1 MADAVAQQPPAAHH
15 ATHVGGLGS
24 RTFLGLLVAQFFAAF
39 NDQAIHAAAM
49 FFAINKQLMT
59 EKAAISLMP
68 ILFYSPW
75 AIFCTVAG
83 HLADKYPKRNA
94 LVIWKIA
101 EVLITAVAL
110 VGFYLGRNGFDTFGP
125 VMVLGCVFLMGV
137 HSAFFVPA
145 KYGVMPEILPPHL
158 LSKGNGLLESLSFLA
173 VILGT
178 VSGGVMSYLFLGQEQ
193 YIGWV
198 LFGLAIAGALASLM
212 IRPMPAANPD
222 RKLPLNVYGPIVQS
236 VKTLLSTKP
245 LRVAILGIAF
255 FTFVVAFMRA
265 AVYMLG
271 ESQNPRWDE
280 LKTSVIVG
288 TVALGIGL
296 GSPLAGFLSGRR
308 VNLRLALLGAVG
320 MITLLCVAG
329 WQLTNTPVLVAC
341 IIGVGVFTGFYIVP
355 LFTLLQHKAP
365 KTSKGEMIAT
375 SNFINVVG
383 AISSSA
389 LFWLVVTVAQ
399 RGGLAPEVK
408 AAPPPEERAALPD
421 ERRVLGAGDLKSVEY
436 RHGRA
441 AFFTVTEADGK
452 ELVPDVELE
461 DEKPRTVE
469 EIVEDVIGRPK
480 KDAVIEVNKG
490 LKPGDRV
497 WVTRFDLDGVPHY
510 ELSPFGVKLN
520 VSPDYDNKRL
530 PVYLF
535 LGAAGMT
542 LLIALILGRPML
554 QVQKDENGEKPH
566 G

>member
-1 MADAVAQQPPAAHH
+1 MADTLAQPPAAHPP
-15 ATHVGGLGS
+15 HVGGLGS
-24 RTFLGLLVAQFFAAF
+24 RTFIGLLVAQFFAAF

-59 EKAAISLMP
+59 EKTAISLMP

-83 HLADKYPKRNA
+83 HLADKHPKRNA

-101 EVLITAVAL
+101 EVVITAVAL
-110 VGFYLGRNGFDTFGP
+110 VGFYLGRLTPTDDAGKFVSDVVGP
-125 VMVLGCVFLMGV
+125 VLVLACVFLMGV

-158 LSKGNGLLESLSFLA
+158 LSRGNGLLESLSFLA

-178 VSGGVMSYLFLGQEQ
+178 VCGGVLSYLFLGQEQ

-198 LFGLAIAGALASLM
+198 LFGLAVVGALASLM
-212 IRPMPAANPD
+212 IRPMPAANPE
-222 RKLPLNVYGPIVQS
+222 RTLPLNVYGPIVHS
-236 VKTLLSTKP
+236 VRTLLSTRP

-308 VNLRLALLGAVG
+308 VDLRLTLLGAVG
-320 MITLLCVAG
+320 MIALLCTAA

-355 LFTLLQHKAP
+355 LFTLLQHRAP

-383 AISSSA
+383 AITSSA
-389 LFWLVVTVAQ
+389 LFWLVVTLAQ
-399 RGGLAPEVK
+399 KGGLAPEIK
-408 AAPPPEERAALPD
+408 DRQ
-421 ERRVLGAGDLKSVEY
+421 VLGAGELTAVEY
-436 RHGRA
+436 RHGRP
-441 AFFTVTEADGK
+441 AFFRVTDGEGT
-452 ELVPDVELE
+452 ELVPDVTLE
-461 DEKPRTVE
+461 PEQPRTFR
-469 EIVEDVIGRPK
+469 EIVDDVIGREK
-480 KDAVIEVNKG
+480 KETVIEVNKAV
-490 LKPGDRV
+490 KAGDRV
-497 WVTRFDLDGVPHY
+497 SVTRFELDGVPHY
-510 ELSPFGVKLN
+510 ELSPDGQ
-520 VSPDYDNKRL
+520 PPTADYDNERL

-535 LGAAGMT
+535 LGAAALT
-542 LLIALILGRPML
+542 LLIALVLGRPML
-554 QVQKDENGEKPH
+554 RVQKDESGVKENG
-566 G
+566 GT

>member
-1 MADAVAQQPPAAHH
+1 MPDPAAHPTP
-15 ATHVGGLGS
+15 ASHVSGLGS
-24 RTFLGLLVAQFFAAF
+24 RTFVGLLVAQFFAAF

-59 EKAAISLMP
+59 EKTAISLMP

-83 HLADKYPKRNA
+83 HLADKYPKRNT
-94 LVIWKIA
+94 LIVWKVA
-101 EVLITAVAL
+101 EVVICGVAL
-110 VGFYLGRNGFDTFGP
+110 VGFYLGTDPEKRFDVIGP
-125 VMVLGCVFLMGV
+125 VVVLACVFLMGV

-158 LSKGNGLLESLSFLA
+158 LSKGNGMLESLSFLA

-193 YIGWV
+193 NIGCV
-198 LFGLAIAGALASLM
+198 LFALAVVGAVASFL
-212 IRPMPAANPD
+212 IRPMPAANPH
-222 RKLPLNVYGPIVQS
+222 RTLPLNVYGPIVNS

-245 LRVAILGIAF
+245 LRVAIMGIAF

-296 GSPLAGFLSGRR
+296 GSPLAGLLSGRR
-308 VNLRLALLGAVG
+308 VELRLVLLGAVG
-320 MITLLCVAG
+320 MITLLCVAA

-355 LFTLLQHKAP
+355 LFTLLQHRAP

-375 SNFINVVG
+375 SNFVNVVG

-399 RGGLAPEVK
+399 MGGLAPEIK
-408 AAPPPEERAALPD
+408 DRD
-421 ERRVLGAGDLKSVEY
+421 VLGSGELKSVEF
-436 RHGRA
+436 RHGRPA
-441 AFFTVTEADGK
+441 YFSVTDGEGTVI
-452 ELVPDVELE
+452 VPDVVLE
-461 DEKPRTVE
+461 EEKPRTFQEV
-469 EIVEDVIGRPK
+469 IDDVIGREK
-480 KDAVIEVNKG
+480 KDAVIEVGKG
-490 LKPGDRV
+490 LRPGDRV
-497 WVTRFDLDGVPHY
+497 DVTKYELDGVPHY
-510 ELSPFGVKLN
+510 ELSISGMKLS
-520 VSPDYDNKRL
+520 VTPDFDNKRL
-530 PVYLF
+530 PTYLF

-542 LLIALILGRPML
+542 LLIALVLCRSML
-554 QVQKDENGEKPH
+554 QVQKEESEH
-566 G
+566 M

>member
-1 MADAVAQQPPAAHH
+1 MADAVAQPPTAAHPS
-15 ATHVGGLGS
+15 HVGGLGS
-24 RTFLGLLVAQFFAAF
+24 RTFVGLLVAQFFAAF

-59 EKAAISLMP
+59 EADAISLMP

-101 EVLITAVAL
+101 EVIITAVAL
-110 VGFYLGRNGFDTFGP
+110 VGFFLGRDPEGRFDTFGP
-125 VMVLGCVFLMGV
+125 VLVLACVFLMGV

-158 LSKGNGLLESLSFLA
+158 LSRGTGMLESLSFLA

-178 VSGGVMSYLFLGQEQ
+178 VCGGVLSYLFLGHEH
-193 YIGWV
+193 YIGWT
-198 LFGLAIAGALASLM
+198 LFGLAVVGALASMM

-222 RKLPLNVYGPIVQS
+222 RKLPLNVYGPIVNS
-236 VKTLLSTKP
+236 VRTLLSTKP

-308 VNLRLALLGAVG
+308 VDLRLTLLGAVG
-320 MITLLCVAG
+320 MIALLCVAA

-355 LFTLLQHKAP
+355 LFTLLQHRAP

-383 AISSSA
+383 AITSSA

-399 RGGLAPEVK
+399 KGGLAPKIENRQQLGTGVL
-408 AAPPPEERAALPD
+408 AAVD
-421 ERRVLGAGDLKSVEY
+421 Y
-436 RHGRA
+436 RHGRPA
-441 AFFTVTEADGK
+441 YFHVMDEAGI

-461 DEKPRTVE
+461 PEKPRTFQ
-469 EIVEDVIGRPK
+469 EIVEDVIGREK
-480 KDAVIEVNKG
+480 KDAVIEVNKAV
-490 LKPGDRV
+490 KVGDRV
-497 WVTRFDLDGVPHY
+497 SVTRFDLDGVPHY
-510 ELSPFGVKLN
+510 ELAPEGKGPSA
-520 VSPDYDNKRL
+520 DYDNKRL

-535 LGAAGMT
+535 LGAAAMT
-542 LLIALILGRPML
+542 LLIALVLGRPML
-554 QVQKDENGEKPH
+554 QVQREENADHPPAG
-566 G
+566 

>member
-1 MADAVAQQPPAAHH
+1 MADPVAPTPAAPPS
-15 ATHVGGLGS
+15 HVGGLGS
-24 RTFLGLLVAQFFAAF
+24 RTYIGLLVAQFFAAF

-59 EKAAISLMP
+59 EKTAISLMP

-83 HLADKYPKRNA
+83 HLADKYPKRNTLIA
-94 LVIWKIA
+94 WKVA
-101 EVLITAVAL
+101 EVVICGVAL
-110 VGFYLGRNGFDTFGP
+110 VGFYLGSDPEKRFDVFGP
-125 VMVLGCVFLMGV
+125 VLVLACVFLMGV

-158 LSKGNGLLESLSFLA
+158 LSRGNGLLESLSFLA

-178 VSGGVMSYLFLGQEQ
+178 VCGGVLSYLFLGHEH

-198 LFGLAIAGALASLM
+198 LFGLAVVGAVASFL

-236 VKTLLSTKP
+236 LRTLLSTKP

-296 GSPLAGFLSGRR
+296 GSPLAGLLSGRR
-308 VNLRLALLGAVG
+308 VELRLVLLGAGG
-320 MITLLCVAG
+320 MIALLCTAA

-341 IIGVGVFTGFYIVP
+341 IVGVGMSTGFYIVP
-355 LFTLLQHKAP
+355 LFTLLQHRAP

-375 SNFINVVG
+375 SNFVNVVG
-383 AISSSA
+383 AIASSA
-389 LFWLVVTVAQ
+389 LFWVVVTVSQ
-399 RGGLAPEVK
+399 KGGLAPEIK
-408 AAPPPEERAALPD
+408 DRQ
-421 ERRVLGAGDLKSVEY
+421 VLGAGELKAIEY
-436 RHGRA
+436 RHGRPA
-441 AFFTVTEADGK
+441 YFHVTEAEGK
-452 ELVPDVELE
+452 DLVPDVVLE
-461 DEKPRTVE
+461 AEKPRTFQ
-469 EIVEDVIGRPK
+469 EIVDDVIGREK
-480 KDAVIEVNKG
+480 KDTVIEVNKTV
-490 LKPGDRV
+490 KPGDRV
-497 WVTRFDLDGVPHY
+497 SVTKFDLDAVPHY
-510 ELSPFGVKLN
+510 ELSPEGEPPT
-520 VSPDYDNKRL
+520 PDYDNKRL
-530 PVYLF
+530 PVFLF

-554 QVQKDENGEKPH
+554 QVQKAESQGDGTPH
-566 G
+566 

>member
-1 MADAVAQQPPAAHH
+1 MADAVAPPAPPA
-15 ATHVGGLGS
+15 GRLSS
-24 RTFLGLLVAQFFAAF
+24 RTFIGLLVAQFFAAF

-59 EKAAISLMP
+59 EKTAISLMP

-94 LVIWKIA
+94 LITWKVA

-110 VGFYLGRNGFDTFGP
+110 VGFFLGRDPSGRFDVFGP
-125 VMVLGCVFLMGV
+125 VLVLACVFLMGV

-158 LSKGNGLLESLSFLA
+158 LSRGNGLLESLSFLA

-178 VSGGVMSYLFLGQEQ
+178 VSGGVMSYLFLGHEQ

-198 LFGLAIAGALASLM
+198 LFGLAVVGAAASFL
-212 IRPMPAANPD
+212 IRPMPAANPH
-222 RKLPLNVYGPIVQS
+222 RTLPLNVYGPIVQS
-236 VKTLLSTKP
+236 LRTLLSTKP

-296 GSPLAGFLSGRR
+296 GSPLAGLLSGRR
-308 VNLRLALLGAVG
+308 VELRLVLLGAAG
-320 MITLLCVAG
+320 MITLLCVAA

-341 IIGVGVFTGFYIVP
+341 IIGVGVSTGFYIVP
-355 LFTLLQHKAP
+355 LFTLLQHRAP

-375 SNFINVVG
+375 SNFVNVVG
-383 AISSSA
+383 AIASSA
-389 LFWLVVTVAQ
+389 LFWVVVTVAQ
-399 RGGLAPEVK
+399 MGGLAPEIK
-408 AAPPPEERAALPD
+408 DRE
-421 ERRVLGAGDLKSVEY
+421 VLGSGTLTAVDY
-436 RHGRA
+436 RHGRP
-441 AFFTVTEADGK
+441 AFFHVTDGEGK

-461 DEKPRTVE
+461 AEKPRTVQ
-469 EIVEDVIGRPK
+469 EIVDDVIGREK
-480 KDAVIEVNKG
+480 KDAVIEVGKG
-490 LKPGDRV
+490 LKAGDRV
-497 WVTRFDLDGVPHY
+497 SVTKFELDGVPHY
-510 ELSPFGVKLN
+510 ELSPEGVPP
-520 VSPDYDNKRL
+520 SPDYDNKRL
-530 PVYLF
+530 PVFLF
-535 LGAAGMT
+535 LGAAAMT

-554 QVQKDENGEKPH
+554 QVQKDENGEHKPH
-566 G
+566 PPAA

>member
-1 MADAVAQQPPAAHH
+1 MADPVAPPAAHPS
-15 ATHVGGLGS
+15 HVGGLGS
-24 RTFLGLLVAQFFAAF
+24 RTYIGLLVAQFFAAF

-59 EKAAISLMP
+59 EKTAISLMP

-94 LVIWKIA
+94 LITWKIA
-101 EVLITAVAL
+101 EVVITAVAL
-110 VGFYLGRNGFDTFGP
+110 VGFFLGRTTGTDDFGKFVSDVFGP
-125 VMVLGCVFLMGV
+125 VLVLACVFLMGV

-158 LSKGNGLLESLSFLA
+158 LSRGNGLLESLSFLA

-178 VSGGVMSYLFLGQEQ
+178 VCGGVLSYLFLGQEQ
-193 YIGWV
+193 NIGWV
-198 LFGLAIAGALASLM
+198 LFGLAVVGAVASFL

-236 VKTLLSTKP
+236 LRTLLSTKP
-245 LRVAILGIAF
+245 LRVAIMGIAF

-296 GSPLAGFLSGRR
+296 GSPLAGLLSGRR
-308 VNLRLALLGAVG
+308 VELRLVLLGAGG
-320 MITLLCVAG
+320 MIALLCVAA

-341 IIGVGVFTGFYIVP
+341 IVGVGMATGFYIVP
-355 LFTLLQHKAP
+355 LFTLLQHRAP

-375 SNFINVVG
+375 SNFVNVVG
-383 AISSSA
+383 AIASSA
-389 LFWLVVTVAQ
+389 LFWVVVTVSQ
-399 RGGLAPEVK
+399 KGGLAPEIK
-408 AAPPPEERAALPD
+408 DRQ
-421 ERRVLGAGDLKSVEY
+421 VLGAGELKAVEY
-436 RHGRA
+436 RHGRPA
-441 AFFTVTEADGK
+441 YFHVTEAEGK
-452 ELVPDVELE
+452 ELVPDVVLE
-461 DEKPRTVE
+461 DEQPRTFQ
-469 EIVEDVIGRPK
+469 EIVDDVIGREK
-480 KDAVIEVNKG
+480 KDAVIEVNKTV
-490 LKPGDRV
+490 KVGDRV
-497 WVTRFDLDGVPHY
+497 GVTKFELDGVPHF
-510 ELSPFGVKLN
+510 ELSPEGQ
-520 VSPDYDNKRL
+520 PPTADYDNKRL
-530 PVYLF
+530 PVFLF

-542 LLIALILGRPML
+542 LLIALVLGRPLL
-554 QVQKDENGEKPH
+554 QVQKQENDPGPH
-566 G
+566 PPYPSP

>member
-1 MADAVAQQPPAAHH
+1 MADAVAQQPAAPPS
-15 ATHVGGLGS
+15 HVGGLGS
-24 RTFLGLLVAQFFAAF
+24 RTFIGLLVAQFFAAF

-59 EKAAISLMP
+59 EKTAISLMP

-101 EVLITAVAL
+101 EVVITAVAL
-110 VGFYLGRNGFDTFGP
+110 VGFYLGRNGADTFGP
-125 VMVLGCVFLMGV
+125 VLVLGCVFLMGV

-178 VSGGVMSYLFLGQEQ
+178 VCGGVLSYLFLGQEQ

-198 LFGLAIAGALASLM
+198 LFGLAVVGALASLM
-212 IRPMPAANPD
+212 IRTMPAANPD
-222 RKLPLNVYGPIVQS
+222 RKLPLSVYGPIVHS

-308 VNLRLALLGAVG
+308 VDLRLTLLGAVG
-320 MITLLCVAG
+320 MITLLCVAA
-329 WQLTNTPVLVAC
+329 WQLTNTPILVAC

-355 LFTLLQHKAP
+355 LFTLLQHRAP

-383 AISSSA
+383 AIASSA
-389 LFWLVVTVAQ
+389 LFWVVVTVAQ
-399 RGGLAPEVK
+399 KGGLAPEVK
-408 AAPPPEERAALPD
+408 DRQ
-421 ERRVLGAGDLKSVEY
+421 VLGAGQLTAVDY
-436 RHGRA
+436 RHGRPA
-441 AFFTVTEADGK
+441 YFHVTDGEGK

-461 DEKPRTVE
+461 PEKPRTVQ
-469 EIVEDVIGRPK
+469 EIIDDVIGREK
-480 KDAVIEVNKG
+480 KDAVIEVNK
-490 LKPGDRV
+490 KVKVGDRV
-497 WVTRFDLDGVPHY
+497 AVTRFDLDGVPHY
-510 ELSPFGVKLN
+510 ELSPEGKGP
-520 VSPDYDNKRL
+520 SADYDNKRL

-535 LGAAGMT
+535 LGAAAMT
-542 LLIALILGRPML
+542 VLIAVALGRPML
-554 QVQKDENGEKPH
+554 QVQQEENGEKPH

>member
-1 MADAVAQQPPAAHH
+1 MADAVAPPPAA
-15 ATHVGGLGS
+15 APPSHVGGLGS
-24 RTFLGLLVAQFFAAF
+24 RTFVGLLVAQFFAAF

-59 EKAAISLMP
+59 EKTAISLMP

-101 EVLITAVAL
+101 EVVITAVAL
-110 VGFYLGRNGFDTFGP
+110 VGFFLGRNGFDTFGP
-125 VMVLGCVFLMGV
+125 VLVLACVFLMGV

-158 LSKGNGLLESLSFLA
+158 LSRGNGMLESLSFLA

-178 VSGGVMSYLFLGQEQ
+178 VCGGVLSYLFLGQEQ

-198 LFGLAIAGALASLM
+198 LFGLAVVGALASLM

-222 RKLPLNVYGPIVQS
+222 RKLPLNVYAPIVAS
-236 VKTLLSTKP
+236 LKTLFATRP

-308 VNLRLALLGAVG
+308 VDLRLTLLGAVG
-320 MITLLCVAG
+320 MIALLCVAA
-329 WQLTNTPVLVAC
+329 WQLTNTPLLVAC

-355 LFTLLQHKAP
+355 LFTLLQHRAP

-383 AISSSA
+383 AITSSA

-399 RGGLAPEVK
+399 KGGLAPEVK
-408 AAPPPEERAALPD
+408 D
-421 ERRVLGAGDLKSVEY
+421 RRVLGAGQLTAVEY
-436 RHGRA
+436 RHGRPA
-441 AFFTVTEADGK
+441 YFHVTDGEGK
-452 ELVPDVELE
+452 EIVPEVELE
-461 DEKPRTVE
+461 PEKPRTFQ
-469 EIVEDVIGRPK
+469 EIVDDVIGRER
-480 KDAVIEVNKG
+480 KDAVIEVGKG
-490 LKPGDRV
+490 LRAGERV
-497 WVTRFDLDGVPHY
+497 TVTRFDLDGVPHY
-510 ELSPFGVKLN
+510 ELSPDGAKP
-520 VSPDYDNKRL
+520 SADYDNKRL
-530 PVYLF
+530 PAYLF
-535 LGAAGMT
+535 LGAAAMT
-542 LLIALILGRPML
+542 LLIALALGRPML
-554 QVQKDENGEKPH
+554 QVQKEENGENK
-566 G
+566 

>member
-1 MADAVAQQPPAAHH
+1 MADAVAQPPTPAVHPP
-15 ATHVGGLGS
+15 HVGGLGS
-24 RTFLGLLVAQFFAAF
+24 RTFVGLLVAQFFAAF

-59 EKAAISLMP
+59 EKTAISLMP

-101 EVLITAVAL
+101 EVVITAVAL
-110 VGFYLGRNGFDTFGP
+110 VGFYLGRNGADTFGP
-125 VMVLGCVFLMGV
+125 VLVLGCVFLMGV

-178 VSGGVMSYLFLGQEQ
+178 VCGGVLSYLFLGQEQ

-198 LFGLAIAGALASLM
+198 LFGLAVVGALASLM

-308 VNLRLALLGAVG
+308 VNLRLTLLGAVG
-320 MITLLCVAG
+320 MITLLCVAA

-355 LFTLLQHKAP
+355 LFTLLQHRAP

-389 LFWLVVTVAQ
+389 LFWLVVTLAQ
-399 RGGLAPEVK
+399 KGGLAPEVK
-408 AAPPPEERAALPD
+408 DRQ
-421 ERRVLGAGDLKSVEY
+421 VLGSGGLTAVEY
-436 RHGRA
+436 RHGRP
-441 AFFTVTEADGK
+441 AFFHVTDGEGK
-452 ELVPDVELE
+452 QIVPDVDLE
-461 DEKPRTVE
+461 PEKPRTFQ
-469 EIVEDVIGRPK
+469 EIVDDVIGREK
-480 KDAVIEVNKG
+480 KDAVIEVNK
-490 LKPGDRV
+490 KVKAGDRV
-497 WVTRFDLDGVPHY
+497 SVTRFDLDGVPHY
-510 ELSPFGVKLN
+510 ELSPEGKGP
-520 VSPDYDNKRL
+520 SADYDNKRL

-535 LGAAGMT
+535 LGAAAMT
-542 LLIALILGRPML
+542 VLIAVALGRPML
-554 QVQKDENGEKPH
+554 QVQKEENGEKPH
-566 G
+566 A

>member
-1 MADAVAQQPPAAHH
+1 MADDAAPPPAAHAH
-15 ATHVGGLGS
+15 VSHVGGLGS
-24 RTFLGLLVAQFFAAF
+24 RTYIGLLVAQFFAAF

-59 EKAAISLMP
+59 EKTAISLMP

-94 LVIWKIA
+94 LVIWKVA
-101 EVLITAVAL
+101 EVVICGVAL
-110 VGFYLGRNGFDTFGP
+110 VGFSLGRNGFDTVGP
-125 VMVLGCVFLMGV
+125 VLVLGCVFLMGV

-158 LSKGNGLLESLSFLA
+158 LSRGNGLLESLSFLA

-178 VSGGVMSYLFLGQEQ
+178 VCGGVLSYLFLGQEH
-193 YIGWV
+193 YIGWA
-198 LFGLAIAGALASLM
+198 LFGLAVVGALASLL
-212 IRPMPAANPD
+212 IRPMPAANPH
-222 RKLPLNVYGPIVQS
+222 RKLPLNVYGPIVNS
-236 VKTLLSTKP
+236 LKTLLSTRP

-296 GSPLAGFLSGRR
+296 GSPLAGLLSGRR
-308 VNLRLALLGAVG
+308 VELRLVLLGAVG
-320 MITLLCVAG
+320 MIALLCTAA
-329 WQLTNTPVLVAC
+329 WNLTNTPLLVGC

-355 LFTLLQHKAP
+355 LFTLLQHRAP

-375 SNFINVVG
+375 SNFVNVVG
-383 AISSSA
+383 AITSSA

-399 RGGLAPEVK
+399 KGGLAPEVK
-408 AAPPPEERAALPD
+408 DRQT
-421 ERRVLGAGDLKSVEY
+421 LGAGELAAVEY
-436 RHGRA
+436 HHGRPA
-441 AFFTVTEADGK
+441 YFHVTDADGK
-452 ELVPDVELE
+452 DLTPDVKPEPE
-461 DEKPRTVE
+461 SPRTLQ
-469 EIVEDVIGRPK
+469 EIVDDVVGRERK
-480 KDAVIEVNKG
+480 ETVIEVNKAV
-490 LKPGDRV
+490 KTGDRV
-497 WVTRFDLDGVPHY
+497 SVTKFELDGVPHY
-510 ELSPFGVKLN
+510 ELIPEGQ
-520 VSPDYDNKRL
+520 PPTADYDNKRL

-542 LLIALILGRPML
+542 LLILLTLARSLL